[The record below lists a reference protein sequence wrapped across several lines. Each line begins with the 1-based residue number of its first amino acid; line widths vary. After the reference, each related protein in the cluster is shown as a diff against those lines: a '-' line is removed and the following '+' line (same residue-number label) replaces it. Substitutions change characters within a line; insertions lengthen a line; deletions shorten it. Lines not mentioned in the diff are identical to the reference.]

1 MQEIK
6 FRAWNKGNN
15 EWLKGRDLCI
25 YLDGSIS
32 IFGNPPCPTNIFPK
46 YNPLITIVQFT
57 GLYDKNGKEIYE
69 GDIIQWNGYEVQ
81 NGKQIRPIRK
91 RAIGMTVDAFRNS
104 FIDDCFH
111 LQNLL
116 EQGSNIEVI
125 GNVHENPELIQA

>member
-1 MQEIK
+1 MREIK
-6 FRAWNKGNN
+6 FRVWDVERKSWMNEQDVYNEVQEQGRWNPERGQFYK
-15 EWLKGRDLCI
+15 LM
-25 YLDGSIS
+25 
-32 IFGNPPCPTNIFPK
+32 
-46 YNPLITIVQFT
+46 QFT
-57 GLYDKNGKEIYE
+57 GLRDKNGKEIFE

-116 EQGSNIEVI
+116 RQGLNIEVI
-125 GNVHENPELIQA
+125 GNVHENPELIA